1 MIRKARL
8 ADVETVAQVINER
21 AALGELLPRSQH
33 HIYQTLRDF
42 VVYERGGQILGTGAM
57 HVLWRDLG
65 EIRALAVAGPWQ
77 GQGIGTA
84 IVQTLLQEATA
95 LGLEKAFAFTY
106 KPRFF
111 ERLGFCLV
119 DKESLPRKVWGEC
132 IHCVKFPICDE
143 VAMVVDLD
151 KADPSLR
158 HLETGRD
165 ASDSGRGTG

>member
-8 ADVETVAQVINER
+8 ADVETVARVINER

-42 VVYERGGQILGTGAM
+42 VVYERESQILGAGAM

-84 IVQTLLQEATA
+84 IVQALLEEATA

-111 ERLGFCLV
+111 ERLGFYLV
-119 DKESLPRKVWGEC
+119 DKETLPRKVWGEC

-151 KADPSLR
+151 KTDRSPR
-158 HLETGRD
+158 HSQPGYVAR
-165 ASDSGRGTG
+165 DSG